1 MIFFALFWLKF
12 ACYNDFFSL
21 GGSVY
26 GSGVENID
34 SRLGERGRHEGAAGS
49 HVEDLGGVR
58 GYVESQGGSDR
69 NQVSGSQAGASGS
82 QRVAGGSAVQASGG
96 LVISDL
102 SRNECY
108 GELGGASGSQMGA
121 SEKGEDGEQQ
131 PGPNSSVAGMIYFF

>member
-1 MIFFALFWLKF
+1 M
-12 ACYNDFFSL
+12 
-21 GGSVY
+21 
-26 GSGVENID
+26 
-34 SRLGERGRHEGAAGS
+34 GERGRHEGAAGS
-49 HVEDLGGVR
+49 VEDLGGVR

-69 NQVSGSQAGASGS
+69 NHVSGSQAGASGS

-102 SRNECY
+102 SGNECY

-121 SEKGEDGEQQ
+121 SEKGEEGEQQ